1 MTLWATCRYHMFLSA
16 MAHTCEELGLS
27 ESAAEYI
34 STLAIILLTTQH
46 INTMMWIGG
55 MRDCPLDLAGQG
67 QLLKQGTVKERAIK
81 GSGRKEKKCSSCQ
94 LFLFQHCLVL
104 CRTKVNLAE
113 PGSPHLAYSAH
124 IRLTHIS
131 PT

>member
-1 MTLWATCRYHMFLSA
+1 
-16 MAHTCEELGLS
+16 
-27 ESAAEYI
+27 
-34 STLAIILLTTQH
+34 
-46 INTMMWIGG
+46 MWIGG

-67 QLLKQGTVKERAIK
+67 QLLKQGTVKERGIK

-124 IRLTHIS
+124 ISLNQVRVRDYVEGEEAGFDVHKLESVLKPSTVVMMTLRCES
-131 PT
+131 EE